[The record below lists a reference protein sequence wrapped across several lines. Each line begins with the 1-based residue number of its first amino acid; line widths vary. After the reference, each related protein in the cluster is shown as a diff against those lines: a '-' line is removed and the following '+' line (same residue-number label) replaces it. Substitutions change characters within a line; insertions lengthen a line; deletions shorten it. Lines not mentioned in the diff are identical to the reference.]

1 MMFKNAHFPFHA
13 AAALLLATQINT
25 AMADST
31 CRYIEQ
37 ASLALSHSGQSRTP
51 TVAGQINGKP
61 VNMLLDTGAGR
72 TYIMRAEADRQNMNP
87 ERIRQQT
94 HGVGGASSVF
104 LVKVRE
110 FGIGDARAAN
120 LRFPVVETMDQSG
133 IAALVGADFL
143 MQYDVEMDLAKDRV
157 KLFRAD
163 GCQEKALAYWDPHAM
178 SVPMTMIDGGSSP
191 LVQVNINGVTIT
203 ALIDSGASRSFV
215 NLSAARKLGFAID
228 AAGVKAAG
236 KAAGIGAAIKDTWNM
251 TFDSFA
257 IGDEAIRNPRIGV
270 LDDTDTVL
278 RNSPFQVI
286 LGRDFLRAHHVLLA
300 QSQMQVYYSYN
311 GGPVFAP
318 YEAVA
323 AATQQAAP

>member
-1 MMFKNAHFPFHA
+1 MFKNAHFPFHA
-13 AAALLLATQINT
+13 VAALLLATQINT
-25 AMADST
+25 AMADSA

-37 ASLALSHSGQSRTP
+37 ASLALSHSSQSRTP

-61 VNMLLDTGAGR
+61 VNMLLDTGASR

-94 HGVGGASSVF
+94 QGIGGLSSVF
-104 LVKVRE
+104 LVKVKE

-120 LRFPVVETMDQSG
+120 LRFPVLETMDKSG

-143 MQYDVEMDLAKDRV
+143 MQYDVELDLAKDRV

-163 GCQEKALAYWDPHAM
+163 GCQDKGLAYWDSHAM

-191 LVQVNINGVTIT
+191 LVQVKINGMTMS
-203 ALIDSGASRSFV
+203 ALIDSGASRTVV
-215 NLSAARKLGFAID
+215 NLSAARQLGFAID
-228 AAGVKAAG
+228 APGVQSGG
-236 KAAGIGAAIKDTWNM
+236 KAAGIGADKKDTWNM

-257 IGDEAIRNPRIGV
+257 IGDEVIRHPRIGV
-270 LDDTDTVL
+270 LDDTSMSMG
-278 RNSPFQVI
+278 RIPFQMI

-323 AATQQAAP
+323 TVTQQAAP